1 MSVSGS
7 GGFGFGGE
15 GLELLR
21 ELVRES
27 GGRERMWI
35 MYELPACDGNG
46 VELELELELC
56 VDVDVDVDLDV
67 DVDVRIEVR
76 IEVEADV
83 DLDPKAEGG
92 GGGEDGECLNESAR
106 LSTLHR
112 FLVVVG
118 A

>member
-1 MSVSGS
+1 MSGS

-35 MYELPACDGNG
+35 MYELPAGNG
-46 VELELELELC
+46 VELELELC